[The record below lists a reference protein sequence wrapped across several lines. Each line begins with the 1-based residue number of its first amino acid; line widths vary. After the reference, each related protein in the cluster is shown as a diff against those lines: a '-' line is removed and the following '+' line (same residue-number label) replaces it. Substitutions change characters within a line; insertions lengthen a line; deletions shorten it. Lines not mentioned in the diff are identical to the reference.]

1 MINQLGEM
9 FGEEQ
14 DTHKRPNRTNR
25 TEQTEQTERSEQ
37 PKRTNRKTN
46 LKRRSYT
53 MTQIAEII
61 TEFVQLVD
69 NDKDYQLKELK
80 QMLADVY
87 KTKTAKK
94 KTPKVAK
101 TADKNDT
108 SSDSDEDKPKKKR
121 GRPAKVSDKPKREPS
136 AYNKY
141 VKERMEQIK
150 TEQPAVPAKDR
161 MKMAAAD
168 WKNLTKEEQEAYK
181 A

>member
-1 MINQLGEM
+1 MKYW
-9 FGEEQ
+9 F
-14 DTHKRPNRTNR
+14 PFNR
-25 TEQTEQTERSEQ
+25 
-37 PKRTNRKTN
+37 
-46 LKRRSYT
+46 
-53 MTQIAEII
+53 MTQTAEIM
-61 TEFVQLVD
+61 TEFVQLID

-94 KTPKVAK
+94 KSTKAVK
-101 TADKNDT
+101 TTDNNDM

-150 TEQPAVPAKDR
+150 TDKPKIPAKDR
-161 MKMAAAD
+161 MKMAASD
-168 WKNLTKEEQEAYK
+168 WKNLTKEEQEVYK

>member
-1 MINQLGEM
+1 MS
-9 FGEEQ
+9 
-14 DTHKRPNRTNR
+14 
-25 TEQTEQTERSEQ
+25 QTSEI
-37 PKRTNRKTN
+37 
-46 LKRRSYT
+46 
-53 MTQIAEII
+53 IAE
-61 TEFVQLVD
+61 FVNLVD

-94 KTPKVAK
+94 KTPK
-101 TADKNDT
+101 TTDNDS
-108 SSDSDEDKPKKKR
+108 SSDDEDKPKKKR

-150 TEQPAVPAKDR
+150 TDQPEVLAKDR

-168 WKNLTKEEQEAYK
+168 WKNLTKQEQEAYK

>member
-1 MINQLGEM
+1 MS
-9 FGEEQ
+9 
-14 DTHKRPNRTNR
+14 
-25 TEQTEQTERSEQ
+25 QTSEI
-37 PKRTNRKTN
+37 
-46 LKRRSYT
+46 
-53 MTQIAEII
+53 IAE
-61 TEFVQLVD
+61 FVNLVD

-94 KTPKVAK
+94 KTPK
-101 TADKNDT
+101 TTDNDS
-108 SSDSDEDKPKKKR
+108 SSDDEDKPKKKR

-150 TEQPAVPAKDR
+150 TEQPDAPAKDR

-168 WKNLTKEEQEAYK
+168 WKTLTKEEQQAYK